1 MTAKKVNQAWSN
13 LWVPLL
19 IILLGGAAKVLDLI
33 DANQFIAVLNI
44 CVLMFILLA
53 VIGLVIYLTQKK
65 KAN

>member
-1 MTAKKVNQAWSN
+1 MTEKKVNQAWSN